1 MESIKGY
8 DEYKLASPYDDR
20 AEQEVDALERGL
32 DVCPFC
38 FGPSYFEDSAHGW
51 HVTCSSC
58 GVSMP
63 GNDPEGAAEKWNKR
77 IYPPIL
83 REKTA
88 DAGRPSGLL
97 AGGVK

>member
-1 MESIKGY
+1 MEPIKGY

-20 AEQEVDALERGL
+20 AEQEIDAIERGL

-38 FGPSYFEDSAHGW
+38 FGLSYFEESYHGW
-51 HVTCSSC
+51 YVTCSAC

-83 REKTA
+83 REKTPMREGSRA
-88 DAGRPSGLL
+88 YWPGA
-97 AGGVK
+97 